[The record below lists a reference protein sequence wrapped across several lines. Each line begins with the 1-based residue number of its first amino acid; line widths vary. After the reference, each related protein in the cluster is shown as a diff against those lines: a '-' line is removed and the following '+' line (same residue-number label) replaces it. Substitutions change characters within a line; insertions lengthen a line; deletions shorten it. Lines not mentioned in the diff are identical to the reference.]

1 MCTENDVP
9 GASLNGRDPSQLKV
23 LELKRWPQCR
33 AGSPRGLKANLIA
46 RQDAC
51 STCSTQA
58 AAFTVSFINFQST
71 SLYPQ

>member
-23 LELKRWPQCR
+23 LELKRWLQCR
-33 AGSPRGLKANLIA
+33 AGSTRGLKAANLIA

-51 STCSTQA
+51 SSTQA
-58 AAFTVSFINFQST
+58 APFTVSFINFQST
-71 SLYPQ
+71 SLY